1 MEKPIKKIM
10 ALDYGS
16 KRIGV
21 AASDPLGLTAQGVC
35 VIERKNKKKD
45 IAEIVALAEKLDVGE
60 ILMGK
65 PMRMTGTPGTLQEE
79 IERFAIALEKAAGRP
94 VTLRDERFTTM
105 QAERHL
111 IAADVS
117 REKRK
122 GVIDKI
128 AAQLLLQNYLDS
140 LPPRTDG

>member
-16 KRIGV
+16 VRIGV
-21 AASDPLGLTAQGVC
+21 AASDPLGYTAQGIC

-45 IAEIVALAEKLDVGE
+45 IAEIVALAQKLDVGE

-79 IERFAIALEKAAGRP
+79 IERFAVALEKAANVP
-94 VTLRDERFTTM
+94 VTLRDERFTTV

-140 LPPRTDG
+140 LPPSTD

>member
-21 AASDPLGLTAQGVC
+21 AASDPLGYTAQGIG

-65 PMRMTGTPGTLQEE
+65 PVRMAGTPGTLQAE
-79 IERFAIALEKAAGRP
+79 IEQFAAALEKAAGRP
-94 VTLRDERFTTM
+94 VILRDERFTTM

-140 LPPRTDG
+140 LPRREG

>member
-1 MEKPIKKIM
+1 MEKPIKKIL

-21 AASDPLGLTAQGVC
+21 AASDPLGLTAQGIC
-35 VIERKNKKKD
+35 TIERKNKKKD
-45 IAEIVALAEKLDVGE
+45 IAEIAAWAEKLDVGE

-79 IERFAIALEKAAGRP
+79 IERFAVALEKETKLP
-94 VTLRDERFTTM
+94 VILRDERFTTV

-111 IAADVS
+111 IDADVS

-140 LPPRTDG
+140 LPRREE

>member
-1 MEKPIKKIM
+1 MEKHIKKIM
-10 ALDYGS
+10 ALDYGV

-35 VIERKNKKKD
+35 VIERKGKKKD
-45 IAEIVALAEKLDVGE
+45 IAEIVALADKLEVGE
-60 ILMGK
+60 FLIGK
-65 PMRMTGTPGTLQEE
+65 PMRMIGTPGTLQEE
-79 IERFAIALEKAAGRP
+79 IEQFAAALQKAANRP
-94 VTLRDERFTTM
+94 VSLRDERLTTL

-117 REKRK
+117 RKKRK
-122 GVIDKI
+122 DVIDKI

-140 LPPRTDG
+140 IFRGGD

>member
-16 KRIGV
+16 VRIGV
-21 AASDPLGLTAQGVC
+21 AASDPLGYTAQGIC

-45 IAEIVALAEKLDVGE
+45 IAEIVALAQKLDVGE

-79 IERFAIALEKAAGRP
+79 IERFAVALAKAANVP
-94 VTLRDERFTTM
+94 VTLRDERFTTV

-140 LPPRTDG
+140 LPPSTD

>member
-1 MEKPIKKIM
+1 MKKIM

-45 IAEIVALAEKLDVGE
+45 IAEIVALADKLDAGE

-79 IERFAIALEKAAGRP
+79 IELFAVALEKAAGRP
-94 VTLRDERFTTM
+94 VTLRDERFTTV

-140 LPPRTDG
+140 LPRTGD

>member
-21 AASDPLGLTAQGVC
+21 AASDPLGLTAQGIC
-35 VIERKNKKKD
+35 TIERKNKKKD
-45 IAEIVALAEKLDVGE
+45 IAEIVAWAEKLDVGE

-79 IERFAIALEKAAGRP
+79 IERFAVALEKASNRP
-94 VTLRDERFTTM
+94 VTLRDERFTTV

-111 IAADVS
+111 IDADVS

-128 AAQLLLQNYLDS
+128 AAQLLLQSYLDS
-140 LPPRTDG
+140 LPRSGG

>member
-16 KRIGV
+16 VRIGV
-21 AASDPLGLTAQGVC
+21 AASDPLGYTAQGVC

-45 IAEIVALAEKLDVGE
+45 IAEIVALAEKLDVSE

-79 IERFAIALEKAAGRP
+79 IERFAAALEKAANRP
-94 VTLRDERFTTM
+94 VILRDERFTTV

-140 LPPRTDG
+140 LPRASD